1 MSMRKRLYAAAALLL
16 LYLMTACLTG
26 CRGTPP
32 ETYSRDIFAMD
43 TYINCQI
50 VSHDQALAEKGLDQ
64 VEAVFMEVDLLT
76 DRFDTS
82 SEVSEINRNAG
93 IRPVRV
99 SEDVLAMV
107 QTALA
112 WSDKTEG
119 AFNILI
125 GSAMDLWGFGSDH
138 PAIPS
143 SEQLADALGKSD
155 YRQIVTDASQST
167 VYLPQAGMVMDLGG
181 IAKGY
186 ATDKAVAALRELNI
200 ENALI
205 NAGGN
210 VYALGTRADGT
221 LWKVGVQDPRNP
233 QGIAAVLE
241 GDDCALVSSG
251 DYERYFEVDGIRY
264 HHILDPQTGYPARA
278 STGTTV
284 IMESSTAADILSTA
298 LFIKGPARGIQM
310 ADSLPEV
317 KAVMIITEDG
327 RMYTSKG
334 FGDYRVDKQD
344 NID

>member
-1 MSMRKRLYAAAALLL
+1 MKKRPYTAAVLLL
-16 LYLMTACLTG
+16 LYLMSTCLSG
-26 CRGTPP
+26 CGESRQ

-50 VSHDQALAEKGLDQ
+50 VSHDRALAEKGLDR
-64 VEAVFMEVDLLT
+64 VEDVFTEIDRLT
-76 DRFDTS
+76 DRFDAA
-82 SEVSEINRNAG
+82 SEVSEINQSAG
-93 IRPVRV
+93 IRPVQV

-107 QTALA
+107 QISVE

-138 PAIPS
+138 PSIPS
-143 SEQLADALGKSD
+143 SEQLARALEKSEWQ
-155 YRQIVTDASQST
+155 QIVTDASKST

-241 GDDCALVSSG
+241 GDNCALVSSG
-251 DYERYFEVDGIRY
+251 DYERYFEVDGVHY
-264 HHILDPQTGYPARA
+264 HHILDPQTGSPARA

-284 IMESSTAADILSTA
+284 IMESSTVADILSTA

-310 ADSLPEV
+310 ADSWPEV

-327 RMYTSKG
+327 RMHTSKD
-334 FGDYRVDKQD
+334 FNDYRVDKPGNTD
-344 NID
+344 